1 MSERSATED
10 LMTALV
16 GAGVRDARVLAAFE
30 AVPRAAFVPAALRDR
45 AGVDEPIPIAR
56 QQVTT
61 QPSLIARILEALAL
75 GGDETILEIGT
86 GLGFQAAL
94 LAQLGRFVWSV
105 ERWEDLAAA
114 AQLNLRDAG
123 VANARVIVGDGSRG
137 LPEHAPYDAIVVAAA
152 FPEVPPPLVD
162 QLAVGGRL
170 VQPIGPGG
178 NEDVVLFGKLER
190 GLERI
195 ASITGAHFVRLYG
208 DHGYGDFDAG
218 PHG

>member
-1 MSERSATED
+1 MSERSATGD
-10 LMTALV
+10 LRTAIV
-16 GAGVRDARVLAAFE
+16 AAGVRDARVLGAFE
-30 AVPRAAFVPAALRDR
+30 AVPRAAFVPAGLRDR
-45 AGVDEPIPIAR
+45 ARLDEPVPIQH

-61 QPSLIARILEALAL
+61 QPSLIARMLEALAL

-86 GLGFQAAL
+86 GLGFQTAL

-105 ERWEDLAAA
+105 ERWEDLAVA
-114 AQLNLRDAG
+114 AQRNLRDSG
-123 VANARVIVGDGSRG
+123 VANARVIAGDGSRG

-162 QLAVGGRL
+162 QLAVDGRL

-178 NEDVVLFGKLER
+178 DEDVVLFRKLER
-190 GLERI
+190 GLERV

-208 DHGYGDFDAG
+208 EHGYAG
-218 PHG
+218 AP